1 MKNESKNW
9 NMDEREDFELRLE
22 RWIQMDE
29 VLNAMDMSEATDLEY
44 VADEDEFDIEV
55 GDADE

>member
-44 VADEDEFDIEV
+44 VADDDEFDIEV